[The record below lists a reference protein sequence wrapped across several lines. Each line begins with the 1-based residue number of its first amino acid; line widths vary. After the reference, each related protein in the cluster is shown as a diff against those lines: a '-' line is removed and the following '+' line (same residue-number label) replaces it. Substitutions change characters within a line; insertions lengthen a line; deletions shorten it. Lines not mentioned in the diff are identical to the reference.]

1 MSNSRVRLICW
12 TRRRREQMKD
22 NGNTPE
28 IADIFRRYGKKYRD
42 MHVVGSQQYKVMRRI
57 EICRTA
63 ALGGHVEACNHCGYS
78 RNAYNSCRDRH
89 CPKCQTMVKEKWLSD
104 RRTEL
109 LPCPYFHN
117 VFTLPHELNPLVMG
131 NKHIMLT
138 LLFTAVKETL
148 QVFARDP
155 QWRLG
160 GQLGFISVL
169 HTWNQKLMD
178 HYHLHCIIPAG
189 VLSFDRTSWTGTRR
203 KYLFR
208 VQSLAKEFK
217 KRYLDKLERAHKK
230 NLLSFPGKVAGLQEK
245 KQFLTFIETLRGKQ
259 WITYAKQPFGGPEQ
273 VLEYLGRY
281 THRVAITNNRIIAID
296 DGKVSFRYRDRSD
309 DNKEKELTLSA
320 EEFIRR
326 FLLHVLP
333 SGFTKIRYYGFLAHA
348 NKKTCIALIRTLIGS
363 DVKYTQKTVETV
375 QEMMLRLTG
384 IDICCCPQCGKGKLV
399 YLRPIT
405 DLAYDD
411 SS

>member
-1 MSNSRVRLICW
+1 
-12 TRRRREQMKD
+12 MKD
-22 NGNTPE
+22 NNSSLE
-28 IADIFRRYGKKYRD
+28 VADIFRSYGPQYRD
-42 MHVVGSQQYKVMRRI
+42 KNVLTAQQYKVMKRI

-63 ALGGHVEACNHCGYS
+63 ALGGHVEACDQCGYT

-89 CPKCQTMVKEKWLSD
+89 CPKCQTMVKEKWLNN
-104 RRTEL
+104 RKAEL

-117 VFTLPHELNPLVMG
+117 VFTLPHELNSLIMV
-131 NKHIMLT
+131 NKRIMLA

-155 QWRLG
+155 QWRIE

-178 HYHLHCIIPAG
+178 HFHLHCIIPAG
-189 VLSFDRTSWTGTRR
+189 ALSYDRKKWIAASR

-208 VQSLAKEFK
+208 VESLAKEFQR
-217 KRYLDKLERAHKK
+217 RYLNKLEKAYRK
-230 NLLSFPGKVAGLQEK
+230 NTLSFNGKAERYRDE
-245 KQFLTFIETLRGKQ
+245 KQFEKLLVALWDKK

-296 DGKVSFRYRDRSD
+296 NGTVRFSYRDRSD
-309 DNKEKELTLSA
+309 DNKEKELTIGA
-320 EEFIRR
+320 HEFIRR

-333 SGFTKIRYYGFLAHA
+333 RGFTKIRYYGFLAHA
-348 NKKTCIALIRTLIGS
+348 NKKTCIALIRTLINATTAYA
-363 DVKYTQKTVETV
+363 KKLVEGV

-384 IDICCCPQCGKGKLV
+384 VDICCCPQCGEGTLV
-399 YLRPIT
+399 YVRPLT
-405 DLAYDD
+405 RSAYDD
-411 SS
+411 TS

>member
-1 MSNSRVRLICW
+1 MK
-12 TRRRREQMKD
+12 EQRKS
-22 NGNTPE
+22 PE
-28 IADIFRRYGKKYRD
+28 VADIFRNYGGQYRD
-42 MHVVGSQQYKVMRRI
+42 KIAVTAGQYKVMKRI

-63 ALGGHVEACNHCGYS
+63 ALGGHVEACDHGGHT

-89 CPKCQTMVKEKWLSD
+89 CPKCQTLVKEKWFNN
-104 RRTEL
+104 RKAEL

-117 VFTLPHELNPLVMG
+117 VFTLPHELNSLIMVNKRVM
-131 NKHIMLT
+131 LA

-155 QWRLG
+155 QWRIE

-178 HYHLHCIIPAG
+178 HFHLHCIIPAG
-189 VLSFDRTSWTGTRR
+189 ALSFDRKRWIDASR
-203 KYLFR
+203 KYLFK
-208 VQSLAKEFK
+208 VQSLAKEFQ
-217 KRYLDKLERAHKK
+217 KRYLGKLEKAYKQ
-230 NLLSFPGKVAGLQEK
+230 NCLSFYGRAAKYCEEKRFLKLIAGLWDK
-245 KQFLTFIETLRGKQ
+245 K

-296 DGKVSFRYRDRSD
+296 DGRVRFSYQDRSD

-320 EEFIRR
+320 QEFIRR

-333 SGFTKIRYYGFLAHA
+333 RGFTKIRYYGFLAHA
-348 NKKTCIALIRTLIGS
+348 NKRTCIPLIRTLINPS
-363 DVKYTQKTVETV
+363 VTYAAKLVESV
-375 QEMMLRLTG
+375 QEMMLRLVG
-384 IDICCCPQCGKGKLV
+384 VDICCCPQCGQGTMV
-399 YLRPIT
+399 FSEPIART
-405 DLAYDD
+405 AYDD
-411 SS
+411 TS